1 MSEAPADAEELDEDH
16 GSQIPEPPRRV
27 PFGVA
32 VTTALLGM
40 LSLPLIILSMAT
52 LFSGEAFSVSIGEA
66 TLRGLGAAVAAIC
79 AVLVVAVA
87 WSFVRDGNT
96 IGPMVVGLLVV
107 VTGLIL
113 LATGVAGVTP
123 DTEELRMGMVALV
136 LGLGVLLVPLL
147 GHGPAY
153 LAARRVWS
161 RAERDWLQELTT
173 TETPPMAH
181 PQQWPGH
188 YGQPQQQWGATP
200 QQQWA
205 GAPQPQY
212 PPQPG
217 YPAQP
222 AQPGYTAQP
231 GHPAQP
237 GNPAQPTQ
245 PGHPAQPAQPGH
257 PAQPAQPA
265 QPGYTAQP
273 GHLPQS
279 GYPAQYQYPAQ
290 QAQGWAGQ
298 QPQQAWPEA
307 TVPPWS
313 GQQAPAQPFPT
324 SPAQPF
330 PAAPV
335 QPFPALPAQTDNTA
349 AQAENTAAQAEGAL
363 VPAENAA
370 IPAGSQP
377 ISAEGIPAE
386 AVQSQAAQPEGSWT
400 PVEDQPAPVPLA
412 AAQQAPTEQIRPADL
427 PPPQDPPRQ

>member
-40 LSLPLIILSMAT
+40 LSLPLIILAMAT
-52 LFSGEAFSVSIGEA
+52 LFSGEAFSVSVGEA

-96 IGPMVVGLLVV
+96 VGAMVVGLLVV
-107 VTGLIL
+107 ITGLIL
-113 LATGVAGVTP
+113 LATGVAGVAP
-123 DTEELRMGMVALV
+123 DTEELRMGIVALV

-173 TETPPMAH
+173 AETSPTAH
-181 PQQWPGH
+181 AQQWPGH
-188 YGQPQQQWGATP
+188 YPPQQQWGAAP
-200 QQQWA
+200 QQQWG
-205 GAPQPQY
+205 GAPQQPQY

-222 AQPGYTAQP
+222 GYAAQP
-231 GHPAQP
+231 GHAAQSGYPAQP
-237 GNPAQPTQ
+237 GQPSQ
-245 PGHPAQPAQPGH
+245 P
-257 PAQPAQPA
+257 
-265 QPGYTAQP
+265 
-273 GHLPQS
+273 
-279 GYPAQYQYPAQ
+279 GYPAQYQYPSQ
-290 QAQGWAGQ
+290 QAQGWADQ
-298 QPQQAWPEA
+298 QPPQYQAWPEA

-313 GQQAPAQPFPT
+313 GQQAPAQPFPAP
-324 SPAQPF
+324 PAQPF
-330 PAAPV
+330 PTPPA
-335 QPFPALPAQTDNTA
+335 QPFPTPAQPLTAPPAQPLPTPPAQPFPVLSAQTESTA
-349 AQAENTAAQAEGAL
+349 AQVDGTPA
-363 VPAENAA
+363 PAENAA
-370 IPAGSQP
+370 TPAEIPP
-377 ISAEGIPAE
+377 VSAEGAQAE
-386 AVQSQAAQPEGSWT
+386 ATQVQAAQPEGSWT
-400 PVEDQPAPVPLA
+400 PADDQPVPLA

-427 PPPQDPPRQ
+427 PPPQGSPRQ